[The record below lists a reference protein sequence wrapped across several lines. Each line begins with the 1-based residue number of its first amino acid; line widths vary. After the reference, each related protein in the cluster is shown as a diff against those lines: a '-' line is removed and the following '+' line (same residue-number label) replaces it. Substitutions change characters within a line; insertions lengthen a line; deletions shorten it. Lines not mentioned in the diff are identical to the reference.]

1 MDASGRDSRPSS
13 WTARILAP
21 LVLAAVVAA
30 IVLVV
35 SGSLGSDDENE
46 AKRGSQGQSNTS
58 GCSDEAERALK
69 DGYYVVQA
77 DDVEGLS
84 GIATKTCTTVDELER
99 LNPNLDPQAL
109 QVQNCVDLIPDGC
122 KKLSG

>member
-21 LVLAAVVAA
+21 VVLAAVVAA
-30 IVLVV
+30 IVLVIT
-35 SGSLGSDDENE
+35 GSLSSDDEDE
-46 AKRGSQGQSNTS
+46 PKRGSQEQSNAS
-58 GCSDEAERALK
+58 GCSDEAAQALK

-109 QVQNCVDLIPDGC
+109 QVQNCVDLVPDGC